1 MLGYLFRAVLYGIIA
16 IALKGA
22 PVVQIT
28 LYLLIS
34 ILFIIL
40 IFTKKPAK
48 VRFGNLE
55 LFIYEI
61 IIFVTLCLATVLVI
75 NDAQG
80 NSNIDKETL
89 GMHVIIG
96 FIALYIFEII
106 FIIINL
112 AYAIKT
118 RCGTRGNEKGKATT
132 THIVKLGTEGS
143 QTGKEVE
150 VEEPAP
156 KFIWPAINTQKA
168 KKVDDTQAVSERN
181 QVILFNDSERP
192 IINLKPKES
201 LVETNYTHTESEQ
214 LQI

>member
-1 MLGYLFRAVLYGIIA
+1 MLGYLFRAILYGIIA
-16 IALKGA
+16 IALKSA

-34 ILFIIL
+34 IFFIIL

-80 NSNIDKETL
+80 NSNKDKETL

-106 FIIINL
+106 FIIINF

-118 RCGTRGNEKGKATT
+118 RCGTKTIEKETVT
-132 THIVKLGTEGS
+132 THIVKKEVEGS
-143 QTGKEVE
+143 QTGNELE
-150 VEEPAP
+150 ENEPAP
-156 KFIWPAINTQKA
+156 KFIWPAVNT
-168 KKVDDTQAVSERN
+168 
-181 QVILFNDSERP
+181 
-192 IINLKPKES
+192 
-201 LVETNYTHTESEQ
+201 
-214 LQI
+214 